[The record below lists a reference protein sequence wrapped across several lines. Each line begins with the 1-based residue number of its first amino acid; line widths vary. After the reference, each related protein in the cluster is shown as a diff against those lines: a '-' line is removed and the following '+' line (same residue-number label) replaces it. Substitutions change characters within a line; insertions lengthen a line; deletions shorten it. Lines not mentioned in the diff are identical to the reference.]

1 MPRAHKKMGERPTRN
16 QQKPSGGR
24 ELLGFIGRKVKT
36 DIDPVEP
43 IPERLKELIEQLVQL
58 INEREKEPKEV

>member
-1 MPRAHKKMGERPTRN
+1 
-16 QQKPSGGR
+16 
-24 ELLGFIGRKVKT
+24 
-36 DIDPVEP
+36 VEP